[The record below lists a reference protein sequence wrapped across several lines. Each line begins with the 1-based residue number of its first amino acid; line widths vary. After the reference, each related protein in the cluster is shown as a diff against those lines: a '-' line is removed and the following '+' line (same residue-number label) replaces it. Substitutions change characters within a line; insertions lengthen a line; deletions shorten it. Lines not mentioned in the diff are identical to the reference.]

1 MRTAVTRRNWL
12 AAGVLAVGLSG
23 GLGAQPRRIVSISP
37 SATEV
42 LYGVGAFDRVVAVS
56 SYCTYP
62 PAVQSLPR
70 VGGWQT
76 PNLERLAAL
85 KPDLVVMAE
94 AQSPFILD
102 QLQQL
107 GIRTLVTR
115 SQTVADAVNAIEAI
129 GQAVGKAREGE
140 ALARATRASIARV
153 RARAQTLPHPTV
165 LCVVDR
171 TPGTLRDLYAAT
183 RGNFLAELIEAAGG
197 RVVAAPAPKGY
208 GKISKETV
216 LELNPDIILDM
227 AHGFKGKSD
236 AELRAAWS
244 DLPELKAV
252 SRGRVHHIREDFV
265 PHASQMIARTA
276 VLFARLLHPE
286 VPAKEWGAP

>member
-1 MRTAVTRRNWL
+1 MRFLKTTRRR
-12 AAGVLAVGLSG
+12 LAVGVLTVGLSVA
-23 GLGAQPRRIVSISP
+23 LGAPPQRIVSISP
-37 SATEV
+37 SVTEI

-56 SYCTYP
+56 EYCTYP
-62 PAVQSLPR
+62 PAAASLPR
-70 VGGWQT
+70 VGGWHT
-76 PNLERLAAL
+76 PNLEKLVTL
-85 KPDLVVMAE
+85 KPDLVVMTE
-94 AQSPFILD
+94 AQVPFIHD

-107 GIRTLVTR
+107 GIHTLVVRT
-115 SQTVADAVNAIEAI
+115 QAVADAFNAIEEI
-129 GQAVGKAREGE
+129 GQATGKAREAA
-140 ALARATRASIARV
+140 ALARTTRAALDRV
-153 RARAQTLPHPTV
+153 RARARSLPRPTV

-171 TPGTLRDLYAAT
+171 VPGTLRDLYAAT

-197 RVVAAPAPKGY
+197 KVIAAPAPTGY

-216 LELNPDIILDM
+216 LQLNPDVIFDM

-236 AELRAAWS
+236 AELNVAWR

-252 SRGRVHHIREDFV
+252 QRGKIYHIKEDFV

-286 VPAKEWGAP
+286 APAREWETP